1 MSGHRKLN
9 CEGEEAAW
17 EIPEGVFVFVFVL
30 VEGVFKMRDT

>member
-17 EIPEGVFVFVFVL
+17 EIPEGVFVFVL